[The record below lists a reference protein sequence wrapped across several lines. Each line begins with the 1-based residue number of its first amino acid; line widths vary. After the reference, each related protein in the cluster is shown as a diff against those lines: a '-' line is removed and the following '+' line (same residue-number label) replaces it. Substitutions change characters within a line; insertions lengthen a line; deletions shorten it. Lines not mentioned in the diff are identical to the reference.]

1 MWRIQPSNMDKNKIC
16 EVKKNSL
23 VKPKDK
29 LSNCAHLSFLR
40 EDVLYSSPKLG
51 SYCVTS
57 DTQKS
62 VFFNG
67 TFKGR
72 FMTF

>member
-1 MWRIQPSNMDKNKIC
+1 MWRIQPSNMDKNEFC

-29 LSNCAHLSFLR
+29 LSNCVHLSFLR
-40 EDVLYSSPKLG
+40 EDVLYSSSKLG

-62 VFFNG
+62 VFLMG
-67 TFKGR
+67 HLKEGL
-72 FMTF
+72 